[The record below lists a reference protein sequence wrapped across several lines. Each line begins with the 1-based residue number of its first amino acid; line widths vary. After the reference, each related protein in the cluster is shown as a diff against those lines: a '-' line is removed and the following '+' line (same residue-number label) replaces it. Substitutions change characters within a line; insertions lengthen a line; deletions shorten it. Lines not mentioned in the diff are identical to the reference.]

1 MLKDFIEFM
10 GYMAPDK
17 GYHFSIGGDSIR
29 KTMVM
34 YDVDNDSYAVY
45 SCDGFR
51 TNIIHFNNQGNLHS
65 ENFPSVLL
73 YDDPDDDSPSI
84 RRLEFWMDNGKYH
97 RIDGPAYI
105 DHRTKL
111 GQTVHCYQNR
121 SFIDMDP
128 QDFYTLAGDKDV
140 MEMYINLNPSD
151 EDDDGL
157 VADYWRCDAEQR
169 HKLIEFFK
177 NQGKQP

>member
-1 MLKDFIEFM
+1 M
-10 GYMAPDK
+10 
-17 GYHFSIGGDSIR
+17 
-29 KTMVM
+29 KTVTKATFDRLCKK
-34 YDVDNDSYAVY
+34 YREV
-45 SCDGFR
+45 F
-51 TNIIHFNNQGNLHS
+51 
-65 ENFPSVLL
+65 VLGEL
-73 YDDPDDDSPSI
+73 FL
-84 RRLEFWMDNGKYH
+84 RGKYH

-111 GQTVHCYQNR
+111 GQTVYCYQNR

-128 QDFYTLAGDKDV
+128 QDFLTLAGDKDV